1 MEDMMTV
8 PYGFCDTVSAAQTS
22 GTATK
27 ALHPPNLFAI
37 RQMSYLGVRL
47 IAQVHESEVLGF
59 WTGIGKNRYY
69 PKTFL
74 CAQFLFLI

>member
-47 IAQVHESEVLGF
+47 TAQVLGF

-74 CAQFLFLI
+74 CAQLLFLI